1 MKWAYK
7 KQNNFNIYNTAF
19 KKKYL
24 YISLSKSQWHG
35 LKFPRYRA
43 KHTGIDNFRS
53 ILALLPPKNPKKQK
67 FERWKNLWEISSF
80 YTCVLKITIIWCMV
94 PEILSET
101 ENFLSCWAIFCPFTP
116 CPPSPPSTHYWS
128 RKLKFC
134 KKK

>member
-67 FERWKNLWEISSF
+67 FERWKNYRYHHFTHVYWKSQSYDLWF
-80 YTCVLKITIIWCMV
+80 LKYWV
-94 PEILSET
+94 RQR
-101 ENFLSCWAIFCPFTP
+101 IFCHVGLFFALLPYA
-116 CPPSPPSTHYWS
+116 PPLPPIHPLLIS
-128 RKLKFC
+128 KIKIL
-134 KKK
+134 